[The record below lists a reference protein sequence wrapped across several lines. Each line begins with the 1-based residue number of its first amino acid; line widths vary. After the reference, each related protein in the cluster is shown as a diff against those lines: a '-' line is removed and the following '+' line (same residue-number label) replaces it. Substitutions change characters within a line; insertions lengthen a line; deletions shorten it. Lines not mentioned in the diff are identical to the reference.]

1 MSNYFLKLGLLLF
14 FAIASSVSYFLT
26 INSTENAADLKKS
39 KRQFVLKNA
48 EIYGSDKEGNFSYKI
63 FTKKA
68 KTNDIKQTIYLE
80 QLLIK
85 YISEPAIDWQIQSDR
100 LRCQQ

>member
-39 KRQFVLKNA
+39 KREFVLKNA
-48 EIYGSDKEGNFSYKI
+48 EISG
-63 FTKKA
+63 
-68 KTNDIKQTIYLE
+68 
-80 QLLIK
+80 LIK
-85 YISEPAIDWQIQSDR
+85 KVILVIKFLQKKQK
-100 LRCQQ
+100 QMT